1 MSRHLSWLYK
11 YEHSIYIR
19 IGAGV
24 SRLVGLFNLL
34 HVSPEVTRGPG
45 VYDCTMTAEETLFIL
60 DEGAERYN
68 ANRNDLDYLR
78 TKPKVHFS
86 I

>member
-1 MSRHLSWLYK
+1 M
-11 YEHSIYIR
+11 
-19 IGAGV
+19 
-24 SRLVGLFNLL
+24 
-34 HVSPEVTRGPG
+34 SPEVTRGPG